1 MSAAISAASA
11 TNEQWINTANTT
23 AFGDLFPARV
33 SASASGVFG
42 GGQMGYNWQANNFVF
57 GLEGTI
63 SGLDNNGTVL
73 NTVFGAPATINSA
86 GAPTGWRRSRAGP
99 VSPCITICST

>member
-1 MSAAISAASA
+1 
-11 TNEQWINTANTT
+11 
-23 AFGDLFPARV
+23 
-33 SASASGVFG
+33 
-42 GGQMGYNWQANNFVF
+42 MGYNWQAKNFVF

-73 NTVFGAPATINSA
+73 NNVFGQAATINSA

-99 VSPCITICST
+99 ASP